1 MTTKTQAHRRPALWT
16 VLAFGFDIWLGWMVD
31 VSLEWTVVG
40 CAVMWLVASLMLYR
54 GRPWTGWTMGVVIV
68 FLEVLR
74 YQIDAA
80 LSPLPHMIGLG
91 VFG

>member
-1 MTTKTQAHRRPALWT
+1 MHRRPAL
-16 VLAFGFDIWLGWMVD
+16 AFGFGIGLGRMVG
-31 VSLEWTVVG
+31 VSLEWVVVG

-54 GRPWTGWTMGVVIV
+54 GAEWTGWIVGVVV
-68 FLEVLR
+68 VLLGVLR

-80 LSPLPHMIGLG
+80 LSPLPHMVGLG